1 MNNIEKNIKY
11 IKEVKA
17 EDINWTKLFGSYS
30 CGKKIGNDIK
40 NNNLLDLEVLK
51 NIENNIEHQSTFW
64 TLTPFVMIF
73 LTRQLEKE
81 YGNKKEEYYY
91 LLEIY
96 KLIVE
101 TLKYIKDNY
110 FIEESISDLE
120 IYSNMEEIFD
130 IDLNLE
136 DFEDEEEYIE
146 SHFEEE
152 DLEREYNSAFYYTN
166 FVVENSKDVIEKLL
180 SNDDENIRTFAKE
193 ILENL

>member
-17 EDINWTKLFGSYS
+17 EDIDWTKLFGAYS
-30 CGKKIGNDIK
+30 CGKKIGEDIK
-40 NNNLLDLEVLK
+40 NNNLLDLKVLK
-51 NIENNIEHQSTFW
+51 NIEKEIEHQSTLW

-81 YGNKKEEYYY
+81 YGNRKEEYYY

>member
-17 EDINWTKLFGSYS
+17 EDIEWTKLFGSYS

-40 NNNLLDLEVLK
+40 NNNLLDLKVLK
-51 NIENNIEHQSTFW
+51 NIEKEIEHQSTLW

-152 DLEREYNSAFYYTN
+152 DLEREYNSSFYYTN
-166 FVVENSKDVIEKLL
+166 LVIENSKEIIKGLL
-180 SNDDENIRTFAKE
+180 SSEDEKIKNLVND